1 MSQFKSNN
9 SKANKIRTHLLLKCE
24 SEIEN
29 FKTKITKI
37 NSISAKKLY
46 ELYSDIEIKFVNPCE
61 FFSIERNFSINIM
74 TNNSLNIKDFEQE
87 NSPILDLEYKFNK
100 KLISDRKNKIFYEKI
115 KYLDTSSI
123 KLSDDTNDTS
133 TSLNERNRPLE
144 IKSKGNNSNNSI
156 KFLRQI
162 VKNFIK
168 RKKHNRNSKSF
179 YSNHK
184 FKSQK
189 DLSYLVLKNSKKKYP
204 QNKLKSTKIVNK
216 SVKKLP
222 SFINS
227 SSKQVNQLI
236 HSNSFYFQ
244 NNHLKNQCK
253 DLFLQNNNTM
263 FITCNGPS
271 FNRRTFKLMN
281 IQFEKDKLKLQK
293 KETSKK
299 IFSIK
304 NI

>member
-1 MSQFKSNN
+1 M
-9 SKANKIRTHLLLKCE
+9 
-24 SEIEN
+24 
-29 FKTKITKI
+29 
-37 NSISAKKLY
+37 
-46 ELYSDIEIKFVNPCE
+46 
-61 FFSIERNFSINIM
+61 
-74 TNNSLNIKDFEQE
+74 
-87 NSPILDLEYKFNK
+87 
-100 KLISDRKNKIFYEKI
+100 
-115 KYLDTSSI
+115 
-123 KLSDDTNDTS
+123 
-133 TSLNERNRPLE
+133 
-144 IKSKGNNSNNSI
+144 G
-156 KFLRQI
+156 
-162 VKNFIK
+162 
-168 RKKHNRNSKSF
+168 
-179 YSNHK
+179 
-184 FKSQK
+184 
-189 DLSYLVLKNSKKKYP
+189 LKNSKKKYP

-253 DLFLQNNNTM
+253 DLLLQNNNSM